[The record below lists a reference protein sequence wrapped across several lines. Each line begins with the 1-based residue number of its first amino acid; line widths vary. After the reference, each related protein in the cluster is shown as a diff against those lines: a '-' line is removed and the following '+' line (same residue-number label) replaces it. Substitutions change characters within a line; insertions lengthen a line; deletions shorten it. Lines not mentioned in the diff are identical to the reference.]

1 MDVLGLLAVLPL
13 FFHRNHPVL
22 QQSKQKLAP
31 PSRSA
36 RAGRLTTTIRP
47 FQILS
52 PRGMLLPV
60 GDASSAWRGS
70 DGTIYVNHQSLA
82 LLGLTVSEVDG
93 TAGVELSAAGI
104 GAVRVEKTSAPGRQ
118 WDGMI
123 KLGDVASAT
132 KSRVILDAKLPLARL
147 QTSVSAVFAER
158 ETIRI
163 ASHLPIRPVLVRDRE
178 SGKVIIDIPGAAVTN
193 IASPTVPDGA
203 TYKNIRV
210 GQYQDN
216 IARVVIESSD
226 VDKFRLIQGEN
237 ASEWIVSSATAEPLP
252 AAVTVAP
259 RALPSLVVRSTAF
272 PSKPAPFVTPVIRA
286 EALASPHGIDF
297 VIETSKLP
305 WFRPVIVGNQFILDI
320 NLDDPNQLLTDLFT
334 KIDNGLLGTSEW
346 TSGMGWGKRLT
357 ITLNQPTRFV
367 INVDP
372 NGRLKVSLREQV
384 GDETS
389 LPLAGRTILVDPGH
403 GGSGS
408 TGTKGV
414 DGRLEKQNT
423 LPIAMATAARLD
435 SLGANVV
442 ITRDNDVDPGLKE
455 RPAISNR
462 VDADAFVSIHC
473 NDAAR
478 SSAVNG
484 SLVFYHMD
492 SPLCLDL
499 ANRISD
505 RLGTEVSTIK
515 KLGVRSDKTIY
526 KNDGFAVLRLS
537 SSVGVL
543 VEAGF
548 MSNASDAAALANPAT
563 QQSIGT
569 AVANGILEFLLANS
583 GRETRYVKGKVSKE
597 MAPEPADTNP
607 PLDNPFIQQD
617 VIKLKG
623 DK

>member
-1 MDVLGLLAVLPL
+1 MDVLGVLAVLPL
-13 FFHRNHPVL
+13 FFLRNHPVV
-22 QQSKQKLAP
+22 QQPKQKVSL

-36 RAGRLTTTIRP
+36 RAGRVTTTVRP

-60 GDASSAWRGS
+60 GDASSAWRGT
-70 DGTIYVNHQSLA
+70 DGTIYVHHQSLA

-93 TAGVELSAAGI
+93 ADAIELYAAGI
-104 GAVRVEKTSAPGRQ
+104 GTVRVEKTSAPGRQ

-132 KSRVILDAKLPLARL
+132 KSRVILDTKLPLARL

-163 ASHLPIRPVLVRDRE
+163 ASHLPIRPVLIRDRDT
-178 SGKVIIDIPGAAVTN
+178 GKVIIDIPGAAVN
-193 IASPTVPDGA
+193 DVASPSVPDGA
-203 TYKNIRV
+203 TYTNIRV

-216 IARVVIESSD
+216 IARVVIESPD
-226 VDKFRLIQGEN
+226 VDKFRLMQGES
-237 ASEWIVSSATAEPLP
+237 ASEWIVTSAMPEPLP
-252 AAVTVAP
+252 AAVPVASK
-259 RALPSLVVRSTAF
+259 ALPSLIVRSSAM
-272 PSKPAPFVTPVIRA
+272 PSKPAPFVTPVMRA

-297 VIETSKLP
+297 VIEASKLP
-305 WFRPVIVGNQFILDI
+305 WFRPVMVGNQFILDI
-320 NLDDPNQLLTDLFT
+320 NVDDPNQLLTELFT
-334 KIDNGLLGTSEW
+334 KIDNGLLGTCEW
-346 TSGMGWGKRLT
+346 KTGIGWGKRLT

-367 INVDP
+367 INLDP

-403 GGSGS
+403 GGNGS

-423 LPIAMATAARLD
+423 LPIALATAARLD

-473 NDAAR
+473 NDAVR

-492 SPLCLDL
+492 SPLCFDL
-499 ANRISD
+499 ATRISD
-505 RLGTEVSTIK
+505 RLGAEVSSIK

-548 MSNASDAAALANPAT
+548 MSNASDAAALATPAT
-563 QQSIGT
+563 QQAIGT
-569 AVANGILEFLLANS
+569 AVANGILDFLVTNPS
-583 GRETRYVKGKVSKE
+583 RETRYVKGKIPKE
-597 MAPEPADTNP
+597 PTPEPLDGTP
-607 PLDNPFIQQD
+607 PVDSPSNELD

>member
-13 FFHRNHPVL
+13 LFLRNNPVL
-22 QQSKQKLAP
+22 QQPKQQVSP

-36 RAGRLTTTIRP
+36 RVGRITTTVRP

-52 PRGMLLPV
+52 PRGMLLPI
-60 GDASSAWRGS
+60 GDASSAWRGT

-82 LLGLTVSEVDG
+82 LLGLTVSEVVG
-93 TAGVELSAAGI
+93 TAGVELSAAGL
-104 GAVRVEKTSAPGRQ
+104 GTVRVEKTSAPGRQ

-123 KLGDVASAT
+123 RLSDVASAT
-132 KSRVILDAKLPLARL
+132 KSRIILDAKLPLARL

-178 SGKVIIDIPGAAVTN
+178 SGKVIVDIPGAAVSDV
-193 IASPTVPDGA
+193 ASPSIPDGA
-203 TYKNIRV
+203 SYTTIRV

-216 IARVVIESSD
+216 VARVVIESTD
-226 VDKFRLIQGEN
+226 VDKFRLIQGES
-237 ASEWIVSSATAEPLP
+237 ASEWIVSSATTEPLP
-252 AAVTVAP
+252 GAVIVP
-259 RALPSLVVRSTAF
+259 SKVLPSLLVRSAAI

-297 VIETSKLP
+297 VIEASKLP

-320 NLDDPNQLLTDLFT
+320 NVDDPYQLLADLFT
-334 KIDNGLLGTSEW
+334 NIDNGMLGTSEW
-346 TSGMGWGKRLT
+346 KTGMGWGRRLT

-384 GDETS
+384 GDEMS

-403 GGSGS
+403 GGNGS

-423 LPIAMATAARLD
+423 LPIALATAARLD

-462 VDADAFVSIHC
+462 IDADAFVSIHC
-473 NDAAR
+473 NDAVR
-478 SSAVNG
+478 SSSVNG

-499 ANRISD
+499 ASRISD
-505 RLGTEVSTIK
+505 RLGAEVSTIK
-515 KLGVRSDKTIY
+515 RLGVRSDKTVY

-548 MSNASDAAALANPAT
+548 MSNASDAAALANPST
-563 QQSIGT
+563 QQAIGT
-569 AVANGILEFLLANS
+569 AVANGILDFLMSNS
-583 GRETRYVKGKVSKE
+583 GRETRYVKGKFNKE
-597 MAPEPADTNP
+597 TTPEPGDSIP
-607 PLDNPFIQQD
+607 PVDNPFIQQD

-623 DK
+623 DR

>member
-1 MDVLGLLAVLPL
+1 MI
-13 FFHRNHPVL
+13 
-22 QQSKQKLAP
+22 
-31 PSRSA
+31 
-36 RAGRLTTTIRP
+36 RL
-47 FQILS
+47 S
-52 PRGMLLPV
+52 
-60 GDASSAWRGS
+60 
-70 DGTIYVNHQSLA
+70 
-82 LLGLTVSEVDG
+82 
-93 TAGVELSAAGI
+93 
-104 GAVRVEKTSAPGRQ
+104 
-118 WDGMI
+118 
-123 KLGDVASAT
+123 DVASAT
-132 KSRVILDAKLPLARL
+132 KSRIILDAKLPLVRL

-178 SGKVIIDIPGAAVTN
+178 SGKVIIDIPGAAVSDVATP
-193 IASPTVPDGA
+193 SVPDGA
-203 TYKNIRV
+203 SYKTIRV
-210 GQYQDN
+210 GQYQVN
-216 IARVVIESSD
+216 VARVVLESTD
-226 VDKFRLIQGEN
+226 VDKFRLIQGES
-237 ASEWIVSSATAEPLP
+237 ASEWIVSSATTEPLP
-252 AAVTVAP
+252 AAVTVP
-259 RALPSLVVRSTAF
+259 SRALPSLIVRSVAL

-297 VIETSKLP
+297 VIEASKLP
-305 WFRPVIVGNQFILDI
+305 WFRPIIVDNQFILDI
-320 NLDDPNQLLTDLFT
+320 NVDDPNELLTDLFM
-334 KIDNGLLGTSEW
+334 KIDNGMLGTSEW
-346 TSGMGWGKRLT
+346 KTGIGWGRRLT

-384 GDETS
+384 GDEMS

-403 GGSGS
+403 GGNGS

-423 LPIAMATAARLD
+423 LPIALATAARLD

-473 NDAAR
+473 NDAVR

-492 SPLCLDL
+492 SPLCLNL
-499 ANRISD
+499 ASRISD

-515 KLGVRSDKTIY
+515 KLGVRSDKTVY

-548 MSNASDAAALANPAT
+548 MSNASDAAALANPST
-563 QQSIGT
+563 QQAIGT
-569 AVANGILEFLLANS
+569 AVANGILDFLLTNS
-583 GRETRYVKGKVSKE
+583 GRETRYVKGKVNKE
-597 MAPEPADTNP
+597 TTPEPGDNIP
-607 PLDNPFIQQD
+607 PADNPFIQQD

-623 DK
+623 DR